1 MYVRRGCLI
10 NIYLIFIRPN
20 KSLTLV
26 VSLVKS
32 CVSSLADK
40 FSATE
45 LTLPLARSKLY
56 GFTQHFF
63 TDQVR
68 YFSSP

>member
-10 NIYLIFIRPN
+10 NIYLICICPN
-20 KSLTLV
+20 KSLTFV

-32 CVSSLADK
+32 NVSLMADK

-45 LTLPLARSKLY
+45 LTLPLARRKFY
-56 GFTQHFF
+56 GFTRHLF